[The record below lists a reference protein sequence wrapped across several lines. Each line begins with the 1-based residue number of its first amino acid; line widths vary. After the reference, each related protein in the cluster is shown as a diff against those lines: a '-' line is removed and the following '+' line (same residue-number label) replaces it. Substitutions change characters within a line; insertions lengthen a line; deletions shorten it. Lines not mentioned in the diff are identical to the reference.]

1 MTKIYLV
8 AISGGYNNLHTS
20 VEKNTGLIITPYL
33 FSKMA
38 DDLFIKIYLRVAI
51 YYSTH
56 TSLTVVL
63 ERQFLDVVLLIDEA
77 LVCESLLNIMN
88 L

>member
-1 MTKIYLV
+1 
-8 AISGGYNNLHTS
+8 
-20 VEKNTGLIITPYL
+20 
-33 FSKMA
+33 MA